1 MGQCRVLEV
10 SGAVFALWAAP
21 CSGQQ
26 TSLQEDILRALA
38 HARPALTAH
47 LKASVRQ
54 ATRPG
59 ELALLCLAGLHDEL
73 SVSDPALGAALARLA
88 KAKPS
93 ETYDLALRLTVLE
106 AWPEFPGRM
115 KLAKQDLRKLLR
127 HRSPEGAFQYRER
140 PSTWDLS
147 NTQYGALGLRAAV
160 GMGLKVPREVWTKL
174 ARTIGSNQARSGGFD
189 YSRVRTGTA
198 GYPSMTVAGIAV
210 LAICR
215 QALGDGDAR
224 GRKLD
229 AQVARAWSWL
239 AQKRAAIGSNK
250 QRWPLYFHY
259 GLERAAILCDVAL
272 VGDEVDWYAQGAR
285 MLIDAQRAGGGWSS
299 SQDAYPGSH
308 LSDGRGDSV
317 PTAFAVLFLRR
328 KFKKVAGPLTARVV
342 RLVNIGP
349 RSKQSDVEAC
359 AEQLVA
365 QGKAAMPSVVKAML
379 SDVAPRRRV
388 AAIALPLITGSSFGF
403 DADGDRSANRAA
415 VRRAEL
421 WFLKN
426 R

>member
-1 MGQCRVLEV
+1 MSQRR
-10 SGAVFALWAAP
+10 SRQVFGVTLALCAAP

-26 TSLQEDILRALA
+26 TSLQDDVLRALA
-38 HARPALTAH
+38 NARPALTDH
-47 LKASVRQ
+47 LEASVRR

-59 ELALLCLAGLHDEL
+59 ELALLCLAGLHDGL
-73 SVSDPALGAALARLA
+73 PMTDPALGAALARLA
-88 KAKPS
+88 KAEPS
-93 ETYDLALRLTVLE
+93 ETYDLALRLTVME
-106 AWPEFPGRM
+106 TCPEFPDRLE
-115 KLAKQDLRKLLR
+115 LAQQDLSKLLR
-127 HRSPEGAFQYRER
+127 HRSPKGAFQYRER

-160 GMGLKVPREVWTKL
+160 GMGLKVPRDVWVKL

-189 YSRVRTGTA
+189 YSRLRSGTA
-198 GYPSMTVAGIAV
+198 SYPSMTVAGIAV

-215 QALGDGDAR
+215 QAVGVDSVRGKKLG
-224 GRKLD
+224 
-229 AQVARAWSWL
+229 AQVDRAWKSL
-239 AQKRAAIGSNK
+239 AQKRGEIGSTK
-250 QRWPLYFHY
+250 QRWPFYFHY
-259 GLERAAILCDVAL
+259 GLERAAILCDVTL

-285 MLIDAQRAGGGWSS
+285 MLINEQRAGGGWSS

-328 KFKKVAGPLTARVV
+328 KFRKVAGPITARVV

-349 RSKQSDVEAC
+349 HSKQADVEAC
-359 AEQLVA
+359 AEGLVA
-365 QGKAAMPSVVKAML
+365 RGKAAMPDVVKAMC
-379 SDVAPRRRV
+379 SDVLTQRRV
-388 AAIALPLITGSSFGF
+388 ASIALPAIAGSNFGF
-403 DADGDRSANRAA
+403 DADRDRAANRAA